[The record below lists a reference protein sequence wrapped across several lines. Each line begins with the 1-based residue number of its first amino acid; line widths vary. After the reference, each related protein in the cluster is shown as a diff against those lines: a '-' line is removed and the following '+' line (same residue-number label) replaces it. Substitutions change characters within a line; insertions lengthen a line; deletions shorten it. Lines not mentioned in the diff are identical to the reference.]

1 MASPKPTRAYLPRLA
16 DTLLG
21 SQLQAM
27 GAVLIEGMKGCGKTA
42 TARQRAAS
50 EVLLDSDPNAARRA
64 ELDPRLLLDGDTPR
78 LLDEW
83 QRTPRL
89 WDAVRR
95 TVDDRGLPGQFILTG
110 SATPKDD
117 IPRHSGAGRF
127 GIVRMRTMT
136 LAEKQVTE
144 PTTSVADLLHGIAPA
159 PANSSRSPGRS
170 DERPGSA
177 VRRPAVGRGAY
188 VDAERPGCPARG

>member
-27 GAVLIEGMKGCGKTA
+27 GVVLIAGMKGCGKTA

-89 WDAVRR
+89 WDAVRSADVGCAR
-95 TVDDRGLPGQFILTG
+95 LT
-110 SATPKDD
+110 
-117 IPRHSGAGRF
+117 PRRSCRSSPRSGMTSPAGRRPS
-127 GIVRMRTMT
+127 G
-136 LAEKQVTE
+136 
-144 PTTSVADLLHGIAPA
+144 PTRA
-159 PANSSRSPGRS
+159 RPGRNEGLS
-170 DERPGSA
+170 MRAPTESA
-177 VRRPAVGRGAY
+177 
-188 VDAERPGCPARG
+188 